1 MQTSRVTVELTDNYG
16 VSMQISS
23 MHMPDGFIDAPTSL
37 GAAAISAVAVAISL
51 KATRGK
57 LDSQVAPMAGLAA
70 VFIFAGQML
79 NFPVAA
85 GTSGHLLGGVLAAAL
100 IGPAAAILAM
110 TVVLAIQALVFA
122 DGGLSAL
129 GLNVLNM
136 GVLTVVLGWVVLTAL
151 LKALPKNQKSVV
163 IASGIAAFISVPA
176 AAMGFVIEYAI
187 GGNATFSI
195 GTVTTALFTVHALIG
210 IGEAFITALTISA
223 VLSARRDLVFAA
235 RHLVSNQTLEIR

>member
-1 MQTSRVTVELTDNYG
+1 
-16 VSMQISS
+16 MQIST

-37 GAAAISAVAVAISL
+37 GAAIVSAMAVAISL

-57 LDSQVAPMAGLAA
+57 LDSQAAPMAGLAA

-85 GTSGHLLGGVLAAAL
+85 GTSGHLLGGVLAATL

-110 TVVLAIQALVFA
+110 TVVLSIQALVFA

-129 GLNVLNM
+129 GLNILNM
-136 GVLTVVLGWVVLTAL
+136 GVLTVVVGWLVLIAL
-151 LKALPKNQKSVV
+151 LKLLPKTPKSVV
-163 IASGIAAFISVPA
+163 IASGVAAFISVPA
-176 AAMGFVIEYAI
+176 SAMGFVIEYAI

-195 GTVTTALFTVHALIG
+195 GTVSAALFTVHALIG
-210 IGEAFITALTISA
+210 LGEAAITALTISS
-223 VLSARRDLVFAA
+223 VLKARKDLVFAA
-235 RHLVSNQTLEIR
+235 RNLLPDQALEIR